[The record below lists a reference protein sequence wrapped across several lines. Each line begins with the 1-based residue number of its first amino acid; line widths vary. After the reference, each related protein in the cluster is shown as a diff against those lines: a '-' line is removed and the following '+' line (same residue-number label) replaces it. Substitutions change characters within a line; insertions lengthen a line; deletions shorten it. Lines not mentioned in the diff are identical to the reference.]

1 MNSRADFL
9 NKQLIMR
16 NNMKNIV
23 LSFSLLL
30 SIFLVSC
37 VSNDILEPS
46 GNFEKKSRTIVEF
59 TKLEISDAIEVE
71 MTKADSCSLQLE
83 TYTNYHPYIYTDVS
97 GSTLRI
103 YTSSSVDLNGSK
115 IKVYLTCKELSQI
128 KASGATKTLFLNKIS
143 AEQLNVFL
151 SGASELKGEVN
162 LKNLKLDISGASY
175 INLAGITTDLNIESS
190 GASRVYLYPLV
201 AENAILNI
209 SGASVAEVNSTKT
222 LSVSASDASK
232 VYYKG
237 NPTIAKSN
245 LTGASTLQK
254 AD

>member
-1 MNSRADFL
+1 
-9 NKQLIMR
+9 
-16 NNMKNIV
+16 MKNIV
-23 LSFSLLL
+23 LSFSMLL
-30 SIFLVSC
+30 SIMLVSC

-46 GNFEKKSRTIVEF
+46 GSFEKKSRTVLEF

-71 MTKADSCSLQLE
+71 ITQADSCSLQLE
-83 TYTNYHPYIYTDVS
+83 TYTNYHPYIYTEVS

-128 KASGATKTLFLNKIS
+128 KASGATKTLFLNKIIG
-143 AEQLNVFL
+143 EQLNVFL

-175 INLAGITTDLNIESS
+175 INFAGSTTDLNIESS
-190 GASRVYLYPLV
+190 GASRTYLYSLI
-201 AENAILNI
+201 AENAVLDL
-209 SGASVAEVNSTKT
+209 SGASVAEVNTTKT
-222 LSVSASDASK
+222 LNVSASDASK

-237 NPTIAKSN
+237 NPTISKSE

>member
-9 NKQLIMR
+9 NHTLKLR
-16 NNMKNIV
+16 NNMRNIV
-23 LSFSLLL
+23 ITLSLIL
-30 SIFLVSC
+30 SVFLISC
-37 VSNDILEPS
+37 TSNDILEPS
-46 GNFEKKSRTIVEF
+46 GSFEKKSRTVLEF

-71 MTKADSCSLQLE
+71 ITQSDSCSLQLE
-83 TYTNYHPYIYTDVS
+83 TYTNYHPYIYTEVS

-115 IKVYLTCKELSQI
+115 IKLYLKCKELTQI
-128 KASGATKTLFLNKIS
+128 DASGATKLLFLNKIS
-143 AEQLNVFL
+143 GDLLDISV

-162 LKNLKLDISGASY
+162 FKNLKIDLSGASY
-175 INLAGITTDLNIESS
+175 LNFAGSTTDLNIESS
-190 GASRVYLYPLV
+190 GASRTYLYSLI
-201 AENAILNI
+201 AENAVLDL
-209 SGASVAEVNSTKT
+209 SGASVAEVNTTKT
-222 LSVSASDASK
+222 LNVSASDASK

-237 NPTIAKSN
+237 NPTISKSE